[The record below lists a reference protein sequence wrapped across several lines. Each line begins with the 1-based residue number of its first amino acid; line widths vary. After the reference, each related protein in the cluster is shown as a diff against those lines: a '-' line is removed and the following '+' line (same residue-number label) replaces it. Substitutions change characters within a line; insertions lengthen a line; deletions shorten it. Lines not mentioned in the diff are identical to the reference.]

1 MESQMVR
8 RRSGVIAAHLASH
21 EDMSASAT
29 HVFPCNSLNT
39 VVGRRDN
46 RTYFARQGSSAHGP
60 HMRQASSEQG
70 NYTQP
75 RTPFKTTDHGN
86 KRPNALGTP
95 AFSRPAQLQPDIPSV
110 KGIQSAEAP
119 RFGRPNGKHG
129 QPEFHSEEK
138 KSNFASKGSEWSPR
152 MDVLESGLN
161 YVVTL
166 EIPGVS
172 IDNIKV
178 EVDDQNVIVTGNRPN
193 WSCAV
198 ATSKINALLPQKG
211 NFAGTIS
218 NLCQLNTSMERY
230 ILFVYLSIALENA
243 EPCIFQITEARSYG
257 DMFSCKYIKTKY
269 VFVSVKQITFGIQ
282 RDGLLQ
288 ITIPKLSGL
297 RWLRKAYM

>member
-29 HVFPCNSLNT
+29 HVFPMSCSNSLNT
-39 VVGRRDN
+39 VIGRRDN
-46 RTYFARQGSSAHGP
+46 RTETIH
-60 HMRQASSEQG
+60 
-70 NYTQP
+70 T

-86 KRPNALGTP
+86 KGPNALGTP

-119 RFGRPNGKHG
+119 RFARPNGKHG
-129 QPEFHSEEK
+129 QPEFHSE
-138 KSNFASKGSEWSPR
+138 KGSEWSPR

-178 EVDDQNVIVTGNRPN
+178 EVDDQ
-193 WSCAV
+193 
-198 ATSKINALLPQKG
+198 K
-211 NFAGTIS
+211 
-218 NLCQLNTSMERY
+218 
-230 ILFVYLSIALENA
+230 
-243 EPCIFQITEARSYG
+243 
-257 DMFSCKYIKTKY
+257 
-269 VFVSVKQITFGIQ
+269 
-282 RDGLLQ
+282 
-288 ITIPKLSGL
+288 
-297 RWLRKAYM
+297 

>member
-1 MESQMVR
+1 MESC
-8 RRSGVIAAHLASH
+8 S
-21 EDMSASAT
+21 
-29 HVFPCNSLNT
+29 NSLNT
-39 VVGRRDN
+39 VIGRRDN

-75 RTPFKTTDHGN
+75 RTPCKTTDYGN
-86 KRPNALGTP
+86 KGPNTLGTP
-95 AFSRPAQLQPDIPSV
+95 AFSRPAQLQPDNPSV

-119 RFGRPNGKHG
+119 RFARPNGKHG

-138 KSNFASKGSEWSPR
+138 TSNFASKGSEWSPR

-198 ATSKINALLPQKG
+198 ATSKTSTSCYLRREILQGPYRIVWPLPTNANKEHVSAEIQYV
-211 NFAGTIS
+211 S
-218 NLCQLNTSMERY
+218 
-230 ILFVYLSIALENA
+230 ALHHDLHMNA
-243 EPCIFQITEARSYG
+243 IIGA
-257 DMFSCKYIKTKY
+257 
-269 VFVSVKQITFGIQ
+269 
-282 RDGLLQ
+282 
-288 ITIPKLSGL
+288 
-297 RWLRKAYM
+297 